1 MRPMTRD
8 ELAAKIGVDVRT
20 LRRWIS
26 DYRKELEKRGV
37 RPFKLLPP
45 KAIRWLIK
53 EKKLDIPP

>member
-8 ELAAKIGVDVRT
+8 ELAAKIGVDVST
-20 LRRWIS
+20 VKRWIS

-37 RPFKLLPP
+37 RNRCLLPP

-53 EKKLDIPP
+53 KKNLDKPP